1 MSKRKCFIFKG
12 KQSFSRSKLE
22 QINHEFNKSNN
33 LNTEISSNEI
43 YFVLTDSSKID
54 VDALKD
60 VLSASENNQ
69 DFSFYVGPRL
79 GTISPWSSKTEDI
92 IRNVGFKNILRVEKL
107 FGYLIDSKISNQNL
121 NTSMFICLLY
131 TSPSPRDS

>member
-1 MSKRKCFIFKG
+1 MSKTKSFIFKG

-107 FGYLIDSKISNQNL
+107 FGYLID
-121 NTSMFICLLY
+121 
-131 TSPSPRDS
+131 